1 MRPDAPEASMLG
13 SVPWRS
19 LTLTLTL
26 IQILILTL
34 ALALALILTRI
45 LHRSSTYIPMCGV
58 HGIGSHLI
66 GSRRAGRC
74 LG

>member
-26 IQILILTL
+26 ILILILIL
-34 ALALALILTRI
+34 ALTLTLILTRI
-45 LHRSSTYIPMCGV
+45 LHRSSTYHPSGV

-66 GSRRAGRC
+66 GSRRACRC
-74 LG
+74 SG

>member
-19 LTLTLTL
+19 LTLALPL
-26 IQILILTL
+26 ILILILILT
-34 ALALALILTRI
+34 LILTRI

-58 HGIGSHLI
+58 HGNGSHLI

-74 LG
+74 SG